1 VFRPAADPRV
11 IAFVAGPRAPDE
23 ALNEALALGFASALR
38 SWRVLDP
45 TVPTHAKGLRMTAER
60 TSNPKGRPVAVVVG
74 ATSKWQS
81 DGRNTKLAH
90 GKPLDD
96 SALPVGVRWGIGG
109 AIAQKFAQEGFFVVL
124 TTRARANASALS
136 EAIRTQG
143 GACLIVEL
151 DLAEQASVAAAFAE
165 IRREA
170 GDPDALIYNAG
181 YLEGRDLPP
190 DKELLEH
197 IPIEMFDTAQH
208 IASRGP
214 FLVAKEVLPAMRKRG
229 AGSFF
234 FSNNSKSLRGT
245 KRRTGESLYYPRV
258 MMRTLAQVLTE
269 EYSEHGIH
277 VANVVIDGTIDSP
290 GTRML
295 PKVQKNPDLAMNPV
309 KIAEAFYYLHTQ
321 DRSCWTH
328 ELQLTPFS
336 TKPSY

>member
-1 VFRPAADPRV
+1 
-11 IAFVAGPRAPDE
+11 
-23 ALNEALALGFASALR
+23 
-38 SWRVLDP
+38 
-45 TVPTHAKGLRMTAER
+45 VPSPEHQKQKGER
-60 TSNPKGRPVAVVVG
+60 FGMSQDRKTNTKGRPVAVVIG

-81 DGRNTKLAH
+81 DGRNTRLAH
-90 GKPLDD
+90 GKALDD
-96 SALPVGVRWGIGG
+96 SALPVGVRWGVGG

-124 TTRARANASALS
+124 TTRAAANASALA
-136 EAIRTQG
+136 EAIRKQDG
-143 GACLIVEL
+143 DCMIVEL
-151 DLAEQASVAAAFAE
+151 DLASQDSIAAAFAT
-165 IRREA
+165 IRGDA
-170 GDPDALIYNAG
+170 GDPDVLIYNAG

-190 DKELLEH
+190 DKELLEY
-197 IPIEMFDTAQH
+197 ISVEMFDTTQH

-214 FLVAKEVLPAMRKRG
+214 FLIAKEVLPAMRKKG

-234 FSNNSKSLRGT
+234 FSNNSKSLRGK
-245 KRRTGESLYYPRV
+245 KRMTGESLYYPRV

-269 EYSEHGIH
+269 EYSEHGVH

-290 GTRML
+290 GTRAL
-295 PKVQKNPDLAMNPV
+295 PKLQNQPDLVMNPV